1 MNKSAIKRFKLIA
14 CGVLHQEIASLR
26 KDIPSDIELNEV
38 WLEQGL
44 HREPDRLN
52 TLVRAEI
59 AETEARGED
68 YDAILL
74 GYGLCSHG
82 IVGVRSER
90 YTVVVPRAHDC
101 ITLFLGSKER
111 YLDEFSKA
119 PGTYWY
125 TPGFISGEFQPGMS
139 EKYAG
144 VYHEFEKHFEHYL
157 EKFGDEEMAKY
168 IIDSQEQA
176 WIKNY
181 SRGAYVAS
189 GLPGED
195 RLRKKA
201 LAFCEERH
209 WTFEEIEGDF
219 SLIRDLITG
228 RWDDERFLVV
238 KPGGRIVPGSTENIV
253 MVEGA
258 HEQAF
263 SFGGTFEK
271 SYLFDG
277 KYREIQPGEA
287 NVNYSGSD
295 LVIGIDAGGTYT
307 DAAVISL
314 KNRQVLTAD
323 KAPTTHHDLAVGIRD
338 VLLKLPQDMVHEASR
353 IAISTTLATNAIVE
367 EMGSR
372 TGLLL
377 VGYDEHVSSLVS
389 VGAGDIKAIV
399 PGRHDIHGKET
410 IPLDEKCLVETVN
423 DVIARGAE
431 SLAISSYMGTRNPE
445 HETQS
450 VEILTDRVTI
460 PIVTGHELTDD
471 IDSVRRAHTALLN
484 ARLLP
489 VIERLVDSIERVVES
504 MGLKA
509 DIRLVTTDGT
519 LMNTQEARRMP
530 VRMVLSGPAASV
542 MGVRFLANESSC
554 VLMDMGGTT
563 TDIAVIEGGSAKRTG
578 RGAYV
583 GGYRTSVSAVDIQT
597 LGLGGD
603 SGIRWTGDTVTV
615 GPLRV
620 IPISRLSATYPGV
633 KRRLKALKGFSG
645 ADYDLVQPGT
655 FYQIVQRPDN
665 ASYLNEREQMVMNI
679 LENGPL
685 AVVDLAERMRYPYYS
700 ILGLDRLE
708 KLGIIRRSGLTPTD
722 LATLN
727 GNEHISGCDSESARL
742 LVAIYAERSGLTEN
756 EFIRHAWNEISRK
769 AAAAVITESMSVG
782 IEDGSFPGC
791 HYCMQSFLS
800 EGPVDVAYRLKP
812 KLIGVGAPAEM
823 LLRGLDDYLAAEMMF
838 PKWGEVANAVGS
850 ASGTGGMHIDMQIIP
865 DGDGKFILYA
875 ASGRYTFRSLDDAKE
890 EAVKLARITA
900 RRYTKSMGYERF
912 ALTVTIS
919 DRSAPTM
926 YNESLYID
934 TSIVS
939 ALKY

>member
-1 MNKSAIKRFKLIA
+1 MKNSQIKRYKLIA
-14 CGVLHQEIASLR
+14 CGVLHKEISSLR
-26 KDIPSDIELNEV
+26 GEIPSDVELTEV

-44 HREPDRLN
+44 HREPHRLN

-59 AETEARGED
+59 AATEARGGE

-90 YTVVVPRAHDC
+90 YTIVVPRAHDC

-111 YLDEFSKA
+111 YLEEFSKA

-144 VYHEFEKHFEHYL
+144 VYHEFEENFEHYL

-168 IIDSQEQA
+168 VIDSQEQA

-195 RLRKKA
+195 RLRERAK
-201 LAFCEERH
+201 AFCRERN
-209 WTFEEIEGDF
+209 WTFEEVEGDF
-219 SLIRDLITG
+219 SLIRDMISG
-228 RWDDERFLVV
+228 KWDEERFLVV
-238 KPGGRIVPGSTENIV
+238 KPGGRIVPGSTDSVIT
-253 MVEGA
+253 VEGA
-258 HEQAF
+258 HGQGF
-263 SFGGTFEK
+263 SFGGTFET
-271 SYLFDG
+271 SFLYDG
-277 KYREIQPGEA
+277 TYREVPPKEA
-287 NVNYSGSD
+287 QVIHSGPD

-314 KNRQVLTAD
+314 ENRQVRAAA
-323 KAPTTHHDLAVGIRD
+323 KSPTTHHDLALGIRN
-338 VLLKLPQDMVHEASR
+338 VLLKLPEDLIRNAHR

-377 VGYDEHVSSLVS
+377 IGYDEHVSSLVRIGS
-389 VGAGDIKAIV
+389 GDIKAVV
-399 PGRHDIHGKET
+399 PGCHDIHGLET
-410 IPLDEKCLVETVN
+410 LPLDESQLVKTAKDAV
-423 DVIARGAE
+423 ARGVE
-431 SLAISSYMGTRNPE
+431 SLAISSYMGTRNPG
-445 HETQS
+445 HENRAAEMLS
-450 VEILTDRVTI
+450 GMIDI
-460 PIVTGHELTDD
+460 PIVTGHDLTDD

-489 VIERLVDSIERVVES
+489 VIERLVDSIERVIAQ
-504 MGLKA
+504 MGLDT

-542 MGVRFLANESSC
+542 MGVRFLVDESSC
-554 VLMDMGGTT
+554 VLTDMGGTT

-583 GGYRTSVSAVDIQT
+583 GGYRTSISAVDIQT

-603 SGIRWTGDTVTV
+603 SGIRWSGDAVTV
-615 GPLRV
+615 GPQRV
-620 IPISRLSATYPGV
+620 IPISRLSAAYPGIQH
-633 KRRLKALKGFSG
+633 RLKSLKGFSG
-645 ADYDLVQPGT
+645 TDYDLVQPGT
-655 FYQIVQRPDN
+655 FYQIIQMPEN
-665 ASYLNEREQMVMNI
+665 TSYLNEREKLALSV

-685 AVVDLAERMRYPYYS
+685 AEIDLAERLAYPYYS
-700 ILGLDRLE
+700 LLGLDRLE
-708 KLGIIRRSGLTPTD
+708 KLGIIRRSGLAPTD
-722 LATLN
+722 LVVLN
-727 GNEHISGCDSESARL
+727 GHEQIRGCDSESARL
-742 LVAIYAERSGLTEN
+742 LITLYAERSGMDED
-756 EFIRHAWNEISRK
+756 EFIRHAWNVISRK
-769 AAAAVITESMSVG
+769 AAAAVITESMSQG

-791 HYCMQSFLS
+791 HYCRQSFGPG
-800 EGPVDVAYRLKP
+800 GPVDVTYRLKP

-823 LLRGLDDYLAAEMMF
+823 LLGGLGDYLAAEAAY
-838 PKWGEVANAVGS
+838 PKWGEVANAIG
-850 ASGTGGMHIDMQIIP
+850 AAAGTGGMHIDMQIIP
-865 DGDGKFILYA
+865 GGDGKFILYA
-875 ASGRYTFRSLDDAKE
+875 ASGRYTFRSLDNAKE
-890 EAVKLARITA
+890 EAVKLARETA
-900 RRYTKSMGYERF
+900 LIYTQSMGYDRF
-912 ALTVTIS
+912 ALTVTVS
-919 DRSAPTM
+919 DRSAPTL

-934 TSIVS
+934 TSVVS
-939 ALKY
+939 TLKY